1 MQTATKPRRRIAPAT
16 PRQNAA
22 KRRATQDFAA
32 GSLEAE
38 LSAIGK
44 AVPARDWA
52 KVPADYFANL
62 DTYLHSAPGKK

>member
-1 MQTATKPRRRIAPAT
+1 LTKQRRRTANV
-16 PRQNAA
+16 PRGKSGSSPRDAA
-22 KRRATQDFAA
+22 EFAA

-44 AVPARDWA
+44 AVPAREWA

-62 DTYLHSAPGKK
+62 DHYLHGASKKK